1 MFEVHDCF
9 SIAEVLMYEAL
20 GLADH
25 GKGTHFAA
33 DGHTR
38 TIPQLAICVVCQ
50 WLTPAECPHRHRR
63 QVPCQH
69 WRRSHRLRPP
79 CGRHRRQ
86 AGACTTSR
94 LALLCPSLG

>member
-25 GKGTHFAA
+25 GKGTLFAA

-38 TIPQLAICVVCQ
+38 TLPAFASFVV
-50 WLTPAECPHRHRR
+50 PVAH
-63 QVPCQH
+63 
-69 WRRSHRLRPP
+69 
-79 CGRHRRQ
+79 
-86 AGACTTSR
+86 
-94 LALLCPSLG
+94 PS

>member
-1 MFEVHDCF
+1 MPFLCVGLTAKDIGVFEVHDCF

-38 TIPQLAICVVCQ
+38 TLPPISRCSLLLGVPVV
-50 WLTPAECPHRHRR
+50 AH
-63 QVPCQH
+63 
-69 WRRSHRLRPP
+69 
-79 CGRHRRQ
+79 
-86 AGACTTSR
+86 
-94 LALLCPSLG
+94 PS

>member
-20 GLADH
+20 GLAEH

-38 TIPQLAICVVCQ
+38 TLQRICHLLGMPVAQL
-50 WLTPAECPHRHRR
+50 
-63 QVPCQH
+63 
-69 WRRSHRLRPP
+69 S
-79 CGRHRRQ
+79 
-86 AGACTTSR
+86 
-94 LALLCPSLG
+94 

>member
-1 MFEVHDCF
+1 VFEVHDCF

-38 TIPQLAICVVCQ
+38 TLPAFAIFVV
-50 WLTPAECPHRHRR
+50 PVAHPR
-63 QVPCQH
+63 
-69 WRRSHRLRPP
+69 
-79 CGRHRRQ
+79 
-86 AGACTTSR
+86 
-94 LALLCPSLG
+94 